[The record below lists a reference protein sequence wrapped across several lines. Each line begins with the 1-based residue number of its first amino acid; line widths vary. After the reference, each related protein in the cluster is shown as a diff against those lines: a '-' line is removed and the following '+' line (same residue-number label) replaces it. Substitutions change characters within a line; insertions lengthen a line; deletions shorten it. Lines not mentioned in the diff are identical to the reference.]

1 MQNTSQKAKG
11 NHNQWNSCPN
21 KLQQCINRCNK
32 AEYILFMASCC
43 KEKNFIRHEYSRE
56 YIFLPKSQLQL
67 SQTDANL
74 VLLHTNS

>member
-43 KEKNFIRHEYSRE
+43 KEKNFRHEYSRE

-67 SQTDANL
+67 SDPELAS
-74 VLLHTNS
+74 VWLHTNS

>member
-1 MQNTSQKAKG
+1 
-11 NHNQWNSCPN
+11 
-21 KLQQCINRCNK
+21 
-32 AEYILFMASCC
+32 MASSY
-43 KEKNFIRHEYSRE
+43 KEKNNFIRHEYPRE